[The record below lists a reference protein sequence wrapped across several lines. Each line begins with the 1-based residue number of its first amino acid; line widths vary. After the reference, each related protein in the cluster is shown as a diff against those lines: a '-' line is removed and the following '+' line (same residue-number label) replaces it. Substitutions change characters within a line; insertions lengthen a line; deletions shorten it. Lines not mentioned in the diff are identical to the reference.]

1 MNEIRTIFNNIVLTK
16 FKQMPK
22 MYKKNEKILKLFNDT
37 VLDLSAIDKENK
49 KIDFVERF
57 VTDEL
62 STFIFKAHNVAS
74 ETRVASERDS
84 DEKEPQSPMRLLS
97 RFAPAS
103 PIPLK

>member
-1 MNEIRTIFNNIVLTK
+1 MNDIRTIFNNIVLTK

-22 MYKKNEKILKLFNDT
+22 MYKKNEKVLKLFNDT

-49 KIDFVERF
+49 KIDFIER
-57 VTDEL
+57 VVQDEL

-84 DEKEPQSPMRLLS
+84 DEKET
-97 RFAPAS
+97 
-103 PIPLK
+103 